1 MKDRRLVLAAALLGA
16 APFIFTVPFCGLYL
30 DDYSFLGMLEG
41 VSPGALWIE
50 FLHYVPGR
58 NLHIPFFYG
67 LLELTGGSVAAMHL
81 IGVGFDA
88 LNAALL
94 FLLVRRVTGLSS
106 VALASAAIFAIAP
119 NHGETHFWITLIP
132 QVQIPATL
140 TLAAFLLAAHPR
152 GLAAACAVYTV
163 ALFTYDQVFFL
174 WPLLLAV
181 AWSHDPAPRR
191 APYAAAAASLIA
203 LNAAHIA
210 LRYLSPYA
218 SGGRPLIRWS
228 DVLDRGRD
236 AAVALG
242 KGVLPWPTSSHAHW
256 AWTLLAAALALAG
269 AYWLVRAV
277 RDRARDEAGPLAAW
291 TAGEAWFAA
300 AAGGGAWTI
309 LAYGPNL
316 FWYLSPRH
324 SLLPS
329 IGWALA
335 LAAGG
340 AFAAAHSRRV
350 AAALPWLAGIFFA
363 AAAVSD
369 VHEGTQW
376 IDSRLLRDEF
386 SSAVARLP
394 APVDSVF
401 VIGAPRY
408 LVHAPAFNL
417 PHDVVM
423 AAGRAL
429 GRPPLENGDYQF
441 SPTRRGGVYRN
452 DLSIAPAGVF
462 RWLPA
467 GEANLLAYDARTRSF
482 PCASALRVESP
493 DGARRNLLLR
503 PNPACTMILP
513 VTAEVSLLSSVA
525 GEPARGRD
533 GAPRAGGLAL
543 LGATV
548 GIEEERTRVTLEW
561 RVEAAPR
568 AVLAFIPQLRDAGGA
583 MLLDSVFPSRG
594 VKRPYPMIWPLV
606 DDLAPGLGLKPGRT
620 LRQTFVL
627 RRAVKG
633 LAPGA
638 FLELDAF
645 EIAPSG
651 GAVPLGTVSAPVALE
666 R

>member
-16 APFIFTVPFCGLYL
+16 APFILTVPFCGLYL

-41 VSPGALWIE
+41 ISPGALWIE

-94 FLLVRRVTGLSS
+94 FLLVRRLTGLIS
-106 VALASAAIFAIAP
+106 VALASSAIFAVAP

-132 QVQIPATL
+132 QCQIPTTL
-140 TLAAFLLAAHPR
+140 ILSAFLLAARPR
-152 GLAAACAVYTV
+152 RLAAACAVYAV

-181 AWSHDPAPRR
+181 AWTSDPAPRR
-191 APYAAAAASLIA
+191 PMYAAAAAGLVA

-210 LRYLSPYA
+210 LRYLSPHA

-228 DVLDRGRD
+228 EVLYRGRD
-236 AAVALG
+236 TAVAVG
-242 KGVLPWPTSSHAHW
+242 KGLLPWPTDSHAHW
-256 AWTLLAAALALAG
+256 AWTVPIAALALAG

-277 RDRARDEAGPLAAW
+277 RARARNEASSLAAW
-291 TAGEAWFAA
+291 TAGGAWLAA
-300 AAGGGAWTI
+300 AAGGAAWTA

-340 AFAAAHSRRV
+340 AFAASRSRRA
-350 AAALPWLAGIFFA
+350 AAALPWVAGIFFA
-363 AAAVSD
+363 AAVVSN

-386 SSAVARLP
+386 SAAVARLP

-401 VIGAPRY
+401 VVGAPRY
-408 LVHAPAFNL
+408 LQRAPAFNL
-417 PHDVVM
+417 PHDVIM

-429 GRPPLENGDYQF
+429 GRPPLDSGDYQF

-462 RWLPA
+462 RWIEA
-467 GEANLLAYDARTRSF
+467 GEADLLVYDAATRSF
-482 PCASALRVESP
+482 PCASALRVESA
-493 DGARRNLLLR
+493 DGRKRDLPLR
-503 PNPACTMILP
+503 PNVACSLIRP
-513 VTAEVSLLSSVA
+513 VMAEVSLLASVA
-525 GEPARGRD
+525 GPPARGAD
-533 GAPRAGGLAL
+533 GARRVGSLVL
-543 LGATV
+543 LGAAV
-548 GIEEERTRVTLEW
+548 GVEADRTRVTLEW
-561 RVEAAPR
+561 RVEATPR
-568 AVLAFIPQLRDAGGA
+568 AVLAFIPRLKDAGGA
-583 MLLDSVFPSRG
+583 LLLDSIFSSRG
-594 VKRPYPMIWPLV
+594 VERPYPMIWPLV

-620 LRQTFVL
+620 LRQTFLL
-627 RRAVKG
+627 RRTVKG

-638 FLELDAF
+638 FLELDVF
-645 EIAPSG
+645 EIAPAG
-651 GAVPLGTVSAPVALE
+651 GAVALGTVSVPVAPE